1 VAVDGERLSRSGY
14 ARLHITFGTI
24 ANKCDIVETPTAAS
38 HPWRAAPELRVR
50 EHHIMEIND
59 RVFIVTG
66 ASSGIGLA
74 TATALADRGAKV
86 ALLARS
92 TGALSELAHKLP
104 GSLAVTAD
112 MTQFDRVREAIGA
125 VHRHYGRIDGIV
137 NNAGRS
143 YAASVEEIDPALFD
157 EIFHLN
163 VLGPI
168 VAMQAVIPPMRAQG
182 GGSIVNIN
190 SGTAFMT
197 IPQYSVYSSSKR
209 ALLGFS
215 LTARAE
221 LEKDHIVVSEIYP
234 FITATNFGK
243 NRMGNPAEGGPS
255 SNYAEGDTPEFV
267 ANLVLQAIDEGQAQY
282 FANDRLRKMA
292 GAAA

>member
-1 VAVDGERLSRSGY
+1 VAERHPFECEPEVTLIGDSS
-14 ARLHITFGTI
+14 TV
-24 ANKCDIVETPTAAS
+24 CDRGRTPTWEKS
-38 HPWRAAPELRVR
+38 SML
-50 EHHIMEIND
+50 ITD

-66 ASSGIGLA
+66 ASSGIGLS
-74 TATALADRGAKV
+74 TATALSRRGAKV

-92 TGALSELAHKLP
+92 RDALRELAQRLP
-104 GSLAVTAD
+104 NSLPVTAD
-112 MTQFDRVREAIGA
+112 MTQFDRVREAIRA
-125 VHRHYGRIDGIV
+125 VHRHYGRIDGLI

-143 YAASVEEIDPALFD
+143 YAAAVEEIDPALFD

-168 VAMQAVIPPMRAQG
+168 VAMQTVIPLMRAQG

-197 IPQYSVYSSSKR
+197 VPQYSVYSSSKR

-221 LEKDHIVVSEIYP
+221 LEKDHIVVSEVYP

-243 NRMGNPAEGGPS
+243 NRLGNPAGGGPS
-255 SNYAEGDTPEFV
+255 TNYADGDTPEFV
-267 ANLVLQAIDEGQAQY
+267 ADLVLRAIDQGQAQY

-292 GAAA
+292 GVGE

>member
-1 VAVDGERLSRSGY
+1 
-14 ARLHITFGTI
+14 
-24 ANKCDIVETPTAAS
+24 
-38 HPWRAAPELRVR
+38 
-50 EHHIMEIND
+50 MEIKD
-59 RVFIVTG
+59 HVFIVTG

-74 TATALADRGAKV
+74 TAIALSDRGAKV

-92 TGALSELAHKLP
+92 TDALKELAQKLP

-112 MTQFDRVREAIGA
+112 MTKFDRVREAVGA
-125 VHRHYGRIDGIV
+125 VRQHYGRIDGLV

-143 YAASVEEIDPALFD
+143 YAASIEEINPEIFD

-168 VAMQAVIPPMRAQG
+168 IAMQAVIPVMRGQG
-182 GGSIVNIN
+182 GGCIVNIN

-215 LTARAE
+215 LTARTE
-221 LEKDHIVVSEIYP
+221 LEKDCIVVSEIYP

-243 NRMGNPAEGGPS
+243 NRMGNPAGGGPS
-255 SNYAEGDTPEFV
+255 AQYAEGDKPEFV
-267 ANLVLQAIDEGQAQY
+267 AGLVLQAVEEGQAQY
-282 FANDRLRKMA
+282 FANDRLRTMA
-292 GAAA
+292 GGAA

>member
-1 VAVDGERLSRSGY
+1 MQ
-14 ARLHITFGTI
+14 I
-24 ANKCDIVETPTAAS
+24 K
-38 HPWRAAPELRVR
+38 
-50 EHHIMEIND
+50 D

-74 TATALADRGAKV
+74 AVTALAARGAKV
-86 ALLARS
+86 AMFARS
-92 TGALSELAHKLP
+92 ADALQKLAQQLP
-104 GSLAVTAD
+104 QSLPLSVDVTKFAA
-112 MTQFDRVREAIGA
+112 VREATQA
-125 VHRHYGRIDGIV
+125 VHKHYGRIDGLI

-143 YAASVEEIDPALFD
+143 YAATVEEIDPALFD

-163 VLGPI
+163 VLAPI
-168 VAMQAVIPPMRAQG
+168 VAMQAVIPVMRAQG

-221 LEKDHIVVSEIYP
+221 LEKDRIVVSEIYP

-243 NRMGNPAEGGPS
+243 NRMGNPAGGGPTS
-255 SNYAEGDTPEFV
+255 SYADGDKPEFV
-267 ANLVLQAIDEGQAQY
+267 AGLILEAIEEGQAQY
-282 FANDRLRKMA
+282 FANDHLRKMA
-292 GAAA
+292 GGTA

>member
-1 VAVDGERLSRSGY
+1 MQ
-14 ARLHITFGTI
+14 I
-24 ANKCDIVETPTAAS
+24 K
-38 HPWRAAPELRVR
+38 
-50 EHHIMEIND
+50 D

-74 TATALADRGAKV
+74 TATALSDRHAQV
-86 ALLARS
+86 ALFARS
-92 TGALSELAHKLP
+92 TDALQKLGQQLP
-104 GSLAVTAD
+104 GSMPVTVD

-125 VHRHYGRIDGIV
+125 VQRHYGRVDGLV

-143 YAASVEEIDPALFD
+143 YAASIEEIAPALFD

-168 VAMQAVIPPMRAQG
+168 VAMQAVIPFMRKQG

-197 IPQYSVYSSSKR
+197 VPQYSVYASSKR

-221 LEKDHIVVSEIYP
+221 LEKDHIVVSEVYP
-234 FITATNFGK
+234 DITATNFGK
-243 NRMGNPAEGGPS
+243 NRMGTPVGGGPPAH
-255 SNYAEGDTPEFV
+255 YAEGDKPEFV
-267 ANLVLQAIDEGQAQY
+267 AGLVLQAIEEGLAQY

-292 GAAA
+292 GTAA

>member
-1 VAVDGERLSRSGY
+1 MQIKD
-14 ARLHITFGTI
+14 H
-24 ANKCDIVETPTAAS
+24 
-38 HPWRAAPELRVR
+38 
-50 EHHIMEIND
+50 
-59 RVFIVTG
+59 VFLVTG

-74 TATALADRGAKV
+74 TAAALTQRGAKV

-92 TGALSELAHKLP
+92 SDALQELSQQLP
-104 GSLAVTAD
+104 GSLPVTAD
-112 MTQFDRVREAIGA
+112 MTNFDRVREGVRA
-125 VHRHYGRIDGIV
+125 VYQHYGRIDGLV

-143 YAASVEEIDPALFD
+143 YAASVEEIEPAIFD

-168 VAMQAVIPPMRAQG
+168 VAMQAVIPLMRAQG

-221 LEKDHIVVSEIYP
+221 LAKDGIVVSEIYP
-234 FITATNFGK
+234 FVTATNFGR
-243 NRMGNPAEGGPS
+243 NRMGNPSNGGPPS
-255 SNYAEGDTPEFV
+255 DYAAGDKPEFV
-267 ANLVLQAIDEGQAQY
+267 AGLVLQAIEEEQAQY
-282 FANDRLRKMA
+282 FANDHLRKMA
-292 GAAA
+292 GVAE

>member
-1 VAVDGERLSRSGY
+1 
-14 ARLHITFGTI
+14 
-24 ANKCDIVETPTAAS
+24 
-38 HPWRAAPELRVR
+38 
-50 EHHIMEIND
+50 MEIRD

-74 TATALADRGAKV
+74 TAHVLAERGAKV

-92 TGALSELAHKLP
+92 GDALEKLAQQLP
-104 GSLAVTAD
+104 GSLPLTAD
-112 MTQFDRVREAIGA
+112 MTQFEQVREAVGA
-125 VHRHYGRIDGIV
+125 AHRHYGRIDGLV

-143 YAASVEEIDPALFD
+143 YAAAVEEIDPGLFD

-163 VLGPI
+163 VLGPLI
-168 VAMQAVIPPMRAQG
+168 AMQAVIPIMRSQG

-197 IPQYSVYSSSKR
+197 VPQYSVYSSSKR

-215 LTARAE
+215 LTARGE

-243 NRMGNPAEGGPS
+243 NRMGNPAGGGPAA
-255 SNYAEGDTPEFV
+255 NYAEGDKPEFV
-267 ANLVLQAIDEGQAQY
+267 AGLVVQAIEEGQAQY

-292 GAAA
+292 GLA

>member
-1 VAVDGERLSRSGY
+1 
-14 ARLHITFGTI
+14 
-24 ANKCDIVETPTAAS
+24 
-38 HPWRAAPELRVR
+38 
-50 EHHIMEIND
+50 MQIND

-66 ASSGIGLA
+66 ASSGIGLS
-74 TATALADRGAKV
+74 TASALSERGAKV

-92 TGALSELAHKLP
+92 TAALQQLAQQLP

-112 MTQFDRVREAIGA
+112 MTQLDGVREAVRT
-125 VHRHYGRIDGIV
+125 VHRHFGRVDGLI

-143 YAASVEEIDPALFD
+143 YAAAVEEIDPVLFD

-168 VAMQAVIPPMRAQG
+168 VAMQAVIPLMRAQG

-197 IPQYSVYSSSKR
+197 IPEYSVYSASKR

-215 LTARAE
+215 LTARTE

-234 FITATNFGK
+234 AITATNFGK
-243 NRMGNPAEGGPS
+243 ARMGSPAGGGPAAS
-255 SNYAEGDTPEFV
+255 YADGDRPEFV
-267 ANLVLQAIDEGQAQY
+267 AGLILQAIEEGQAQY
-282 FANDRLRKMA
+282 FANDRLRKLA
-292 GAAA
+292 GVAG

>member
-1 VAVDGERLSRSGY
+1 MQIKDG
-14 ARLHITFGTI
+14 
-24 ANKCDIVETPTAAS
+24 
-38 HPWRAAPELRVR
+38 
-50 EHHIMEIND
+50 
-59 RVFIVTG
+59 VFIVTG

-74 TATALADRGAKV
+74 TAIALADRGARV
-86 ALLARS
+86 AILARS
-92 TGALSELAHKLP
+92 ADALQKLAQQLP
-104 GSLAVTAD
+104 QSLALTVDVTNFAAI
-112 MTQFDRVREAIGA
+112 REATQA
-125 VHRHYGRIDGIV
+125 VHKHYGRIDGLI

-143 YAASVEEIDPALFD
+143 YAATVEEIDPALFD

-163 VLGPI
+163 VLAPI
-168 VAMQAVIPPMRAQG
+168 IAMQTVIPVMRAQG

-197 IPQYSVYSSSKR
+197 IPQYSVYSASKR

-221 LEKDHIVVSEIYP
+221 LEKDRIVVSEIYP

-243 NRMGNPAEGGPS
+243 NRMGNPAGGGPAS
-255 SNYAEGDTPEFV
+255 SYADGDKPEFV
-267 ANLVLQAIDEGQAQY
+267 AALILQAIEAGGAQY

-292 GAAA
+292 GASA

>member
-1 VAVDGERLSRSGY
+1 MQIKDQ
-14 ARLHITFGTI
+14 
-24 ANKCDIVETPTAAS
+24 
-38 HPWRAAPELRVR
+38 
-50 EHHIMEIND
+50 
-59 RVFIVTG
+59 VFIVTG
-66 ASSGIGLA
+66 ASSGIGLS
-74 TATALADRGAKV
+74 TAMALSDRGAKV

-92 TGALSELAHKLP
+92 GEALKKLSQQLP
-104 GSLAVTAD
+104 GSLPLTVD
-112 MTQFDRVREAIGA
+112 MTKFDRVREAVRM
-125 VHRHYGRIDGIV
+125 VHDHYGRIDGLV

-143 YAASVEEIDPALFD
+143 YAAAIEEIEPEVFD
-157 EIFHLN
+157 EIFHIE
-163 VLGPI
+163 VCGPC
-168 VAMQAVIPPMRAQG
+168 VAMQAVIPPMRETG

-197 IPQYSVYSSSKR
+197 VPQYSVYSSSKR

-234 FITATNFGK
+234 FITPTNFGK
-243 NRMGNPAEGGPS
+243 NRMGSPAGGGPA
-255 SNYAEGDTPEFV
+255 SNYAEGDKPEFV
-267 ANLVLQAIDEGQAQY
+267 ASLVLQAIEEGQAQY

>member
-1 VAVDGERLSRSGY
+1 MQ
-14 ARLHITFGTI
+14 I
-24 ANKCDIVETPTAAS
+24 K
-38 HPWRAAPELRVR
+38 
-50 EHHIMEIND
+50 D

-74 TATALADRGAKV
+74 TAVALSGGGAKV

-92 TGALSELAHKLP
+92 TDALQELAQKLP
-104 GSLAVTAD
+104 GSLPVTVD
-112 MTQFDRVREAIGA
+112 MTQFDLVWEAVRS
-125 VHRHYGRIDGIV
+125 VHQHYGRVDGLI

-143 YAASVEEIDPALFD
+143 YAASVEEIDPTLFD

-168 VAMQAVIPPMRAQG
+168 VAMQAVIPLMRAKG

-197 IPQYSVYSSSKR
+197 VPQYSVYSSSKR

-221 LEKDHIVVSEIYP
+221 LEKDRIVVSEIYP

-243 NRMGNPAEGGPS
+243 NRMGNPASGGPS
-255 SNYAEGDTPEFV
+255 SHYADGDKPEFV
-267 ANLVLQAIDEGQAQY
+267 AGLVLRAIEEGQAQY
-282 FANDRLRKMA
+282 FANERLRKLA
-292 GAAA
+292 GAGA